1 MRDSIGPMTPIAL
14 RLKELR
20 EVNGWSQAEL
30 ARRSGVNQSA
40 ISRLESGDTQSV
52 SFENL
57 ERLARAVGCDPGYL
71 IVRTKPATR
80 HGKPT
85 RRRRVRSRSKT

>member
-1 MRDSIGPMTPIAL
+1 MTPIAL

-30 ARRSGVNQSA
+30 ARRSGVNQSV
-40 ISRLESGDTQSV
+40 ISRLESGDTRSV

-57 ERLARAVGCDPGYL
+57 ERLARSVGCDPGYL
-71 IVRTKPATR
+71 IVRTEPASLHR
-80 HGKPT
+80 KAT
-85 RRRRVRSRSKT
+85 RRRRVRRRSKI

>member
-1 MRDSIGPMTPIAL
+1 MTPIAL

-30 ARRSGVNQSA
+30 ARRSGVNQSV

-71 IVRTKPATR
+71 IVRTKPTTR

-85 RRRRVRSRSKT
+85 RRRRVRIRSKT